1 MSTVGIIEGGA
12 WVFGDNVDTGYIM
25 PAAYASLPDEELGEH
40 AMEGIDPDFAR
51 KAQAGDVIVG
61 GRNFGCGS
69 SRETAPRGIKR
80 AGVGAVIARTFARN
94 FFRNALCIGLPVLI
108 CAEARSIAQGDR
120 LRVDPIAGR
129 VENLTKGETLQAE
142 PLPDHIMDMVKA
154 GGLVPYLKQT
164 LAQAAPSAIKR

>member
-1 MSTVGIIEGGA
+1 MRGETQTIEGGA

-25 PAAYASLPDEELGEH
+25 PSKYASLPDEELAAH
-40 AMEGIDPDFAR
+40 AMEGIDPDFP
-51 KAQAGDVIVG
+51 KNVQAGDVIIG

-69 SRETAPRGIKR
+69 SRETAPRGIKH

-94 FFRNALCIGLPVLI
+94 FFRNSLCIGLPVLI
-108 CAEARSIAQGDR
+108 CADAESIAQGDR
-120 LRVDPIAGR
+120 VRVDPIAGR
-129 VENLTKGETLQAE
+129 VENLTKGQTLQAE

-164 LAQAAPSAIKR
+164 LT

>member
-1 MSTVGIIEGGA
+1 MSSDTQTIEGGA

-25 PAAYASLPDEELGEH
+25 PSKYASLPDEELAAH
-40 AMEGIDPDFAR
+40 AMEGIDPDFP
-51 KAQAGDVIVG
+51 KNVQAGDVIIG

-69 SRETAPRGIKR
+69 SRETAPRGIKH

-94 FFRNALCIGLPVLI
+94 FFRNSLCIGLPVLI
-108 CAEARSIAQGDR
+108 CADAKSIEQGDR
-120 LRVDPIAGR
+120 VRVDPIAGR
-129 VENLTKGETLQAE
+129 VENLTKGQTLQAE

-164 LAQAAPSAIKR
+164 LT

>member
-1 MSTVGIIEGGA
+1 MRGETQTIEGGA

-25 PAAYASLPDEELGEH
+25 PSKYASLPDEELGAH
-40 AMEGIDPDFAR
+40 AMEGIDPDFP
-51 KAQAGDVIVG
+51 KNVQAGDVIIG

-94 FFRNALCIGLPVLI
+94 FFRNSLCIGLPVLI
-108 CAEARSIAQGDR
+108 CSDAESIEQGDR
-120 LRVDPIAGR
+120 VRVDPIAGR
-129 VENLTKGETLQAE
+129 VENLTKDQTLQAE

-164 LAQAAPSAIKR
+164 LT

>member
-1 MSTVGIIEGGA
+1 MRGETQTIEGGA

-25 PAAYASLPDEELGEH
+25 PSKYASLPDEELAAH
-40 AMEGIDPDFAR
+40 AMEGIDPDFP
-51 KAQAGDVIVG
+51 KNVQAGDVIIG

-69 SRETAPRGIKR
+69 SRETAPRGIKH

-94 FFRNALCIGLPVLI
+94 FFRNSLCIGLPVLI
-108 CAEARSIAQGDR
+108 CDDAESIEQGDR
-120 LRVDPIAGR
+120 VRVDPIAGR
-129 VENLTKGETLQAE
+129 VENLTKGQTLQAE

-164 LAQAAPSAIKR
+164 LT